1 MLVNQRYN
9 TVIWSDSQCLI
20 TFIESLS
27 PETYDIRNNVPCND
41 FANKPAKQAAKLPEP
56 DAQPTPVSYS
66 VARVETKR
74 YIKDGAHVHQ
84 VASESCKGYFR
95 KKVDSQINC
104 GMPPF

>member
-1 MLVNQRYN
+1 MQRYNN

-20 TFIESLS
+20 TLIESMS

-66 VARVETKR
+66 VARAVAKR

-95 KKVDSQINC
+95 KKADSQINC